1 MTMSMV
7 SSLFLIEESS
17 RQSVLAILG
26 KGFMKVTISYAHSK
40 NVVLQRMLMIRKIV
54 KRIFGDEKIKCSL
67 HQRTSFI

>member
-26 KGFMKVTISYAHSK
+26 KGFMKVKISYAHSN
-40 NVVLQRMLMIRKIV
+40 NVILQRMLMIWKIV
-54 KRIFGDEKIKCSL
+54 KLIFGDEKIK
-67 HQRTSFI
+67 